1 MIELLVTSFPF
12 VLRVIYLK
20 WRGLPVTLYNVHRA
34 LFMWFVL
41 ALIVFFAVFYYYPK
55 SYTGLVPFRTVPVV
69 AENGGTVTDIY
80 VKGGDRVEPGDPLF
94 AVENASE
101 QAAVELATRK
111 VEEIESAKLAAE
123 LQVQTAQAV
132 LDAAI
137 TAREQAELVLMDHEA
152 LQAKG
157 SAAFQVSQL
166 ERAQSTLS
174 TREAE
179 VEAAETQLGVAQ
191 VQATAVMPAQL
202 ASARASLKQAQVELS
217 KTLALSS
224 VDGVVEQVT
233 LNVGSRAAQAAMSP
247 AMLIVPD
254 RKDAEKGRIVA
265 GFSQV
270 SRTELYEGMAAEVAC
285 ESNFNISM
293 RNTVLPARIV
303 RIQEQ
308 ISSGQ
313 LAPSGRLIEPSEKAK
328 RGQIVVH
335 LDLVHPEHRELL
347 VPGSGCI
354 VQSYTTNFEG
364 EMEGTLV
371 AHGIQAMGIIKAVGL
386 RVKAWFG
393 LTSGIGLIGGG
404 HA

>member
-12 VLRVIYLK
+12 VIRVIFLK
-20 WRGLPVTLYNVHRA
+20 WRGMPITLYNVHRA
-34 LFMWFVL
+34 VFMWFVL

-69 AENGGTVTDIY
+69 AENGGTVTK
-80 VKGGDRVEPGDPLF
+80 VFVNGGDHVRPGDPLF
-94 AVENASE
+94 AVENTSE
-101 QAAVELATRK
+101 KAAVEFAKRK
-111 VEEIESAKLAAE
+111 VEEIESAKLAAD
-123 LQVQTAQAV
+123 LQVETAEAV
-132 LDAAI
+132 LDAAM
-137 TAREQAELVLMDHEA
+137 TAMGQAELVLMDHRA

-157 SAAFQVSQL
+157 SSAFQVSQL
-166 ERAQSTLS
+166 ERAQAMLD

-191 VQATAVMPAQL
+191 VQATAVLPAQL
-202 ASARASLKQAQVELS
+202 ASARASLKQAEVELA
-217 KTLALSS
+217 KTLTLSS

-233 LNVGSRAAQAAMSP
+233 LSVGSRAAQAAMSP
-247 AMLIVPD
+247 AMLIVPE
-254 RKDAEKGRIVA
+254 RKDVERGRIVA

-285 ESNFNISM
+285 ESNFDISM

-303 RIQEQ
+303 RIQEP

-313 LAPSGRLIEPSEKAK
+313 LAPSGRLIEPGEKAK

-335 LDLVHPEHRELL
+335 LDLVHPEHRDLL

-354 VQSYTTNFEG
+354 VQSYTTNLDG
-364 EMEGTLV
+364 DLEGTTV
-371 AHGIQAMGIIKAVGL
+371 AHAIQAMGIIKAVGL
-386 RVKAWFG
+386 RIKAWFG

>member
-12 VLRVIYLK
+12 VIRVIYLR
-20 WRGLPVTLYNVHRA
+20 WRGLPITLYNVHRA
-34 LFMWFVL
+34 VFMWFVL

-55 SYTGLVPFRTVPVV
+55 SYTGIVPFRTVPVV
-69 AENGGTVTDIY
+69 SQAGGTVTEVY
-80 VKGGDRVEPGDPLF
+80 VKGGDHVRPGDPLF
-94 AVENASE
+94 AIDSAAQ
-101 QAAVELATRK
+101 QAAVDLAMRK
-111 VEEIESAKLAAE
+111 IEEIESAKLAAM
-123 LQVQTAQAV
+123 LQVETAQAV
-132 LDAAI
+132 LDAAV
-137 TAREQAELVLMDHEA
+137 TAREQAELVLMDHRA
-152 LQAKG
+152 LQSKG

-166 ERAQSTLS
+166 ERATSTLA

-191 VQATAVMPAQL
+191 VQATAVLPAQL
-202 ASARASLKQAQVELS
+202 ASARSSLKQAEVELA
-217 KTLALSS
+217 KTLTLSS

-233 LNVGSRAAQAAMSP
+233 LNVGARAAPMPMTP

-254 RKDAEKGRIVA
+254 RDEAARGRIVA

-293 RNTVLPARIV
+293 RNTILPARIT
-303 RIQEQ
+303 RIQEA

-313 LAPSGRLIEPSEKAK
+313 LAPSGRLIEPAEKAK

-335 LDLVHPEHRELL
+335 LDLVHPEHRDLL

-354 VQSYTTNFEG
+354 VQSYTTHLDG
-364 EMEGTLV
+364 ELEGTTV
-371 AHGIQAMGIIKAVGL
+371 AHAIQAMGIIKAVGI
-386 RVKAWFG
+386 RIKAWFG